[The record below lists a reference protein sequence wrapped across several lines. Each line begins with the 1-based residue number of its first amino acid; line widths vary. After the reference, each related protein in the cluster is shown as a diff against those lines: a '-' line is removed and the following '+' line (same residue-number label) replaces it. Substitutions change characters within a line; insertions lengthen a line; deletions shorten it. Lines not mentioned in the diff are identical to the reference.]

1 MTGIAEF
8 LGKLKVLVKAFNI
21 HSKKSTVREPQKSV
35 NEAIAMVDEVL
46 EYVKYCS
53 RKAREL
59 QSLAKETTNGPE
71 GTLSSK
77 SLKSLELMAQSLSK
91 VENNIKDLSSYP
103 GFEVNLNLESLLT
116 LNVENQHA
124 VTHFKKETFTL

>member
-1 MTGIAEF
+1 
-8 LGKLKVLVKAFNI
+8 VKAFNI